1 MTAIEV
7 PLSLSSQ
14 QSLVKMDERKRPS
27 PYDQVESAPPLK
39 KHQSSANGASKAHKD
54 DDMPWKDDLEVS
66 TFSSASTCAP
76 LPFTSILTCFS
87 RAEVPE
93 RCHLSTNARVSK
105 GKEHIRDTTERDAKK
120 DKIPR

>member
-66 TFSSASTCAP
+66 PYFSASACADFSS
-76 LPFTSILTCFS
+76 
-87 RAEVPE
+87 
-93 RCHLSTNARVSK
+93 
-105 GKEHIRDTTERDAKK
+105 
-120 DKIPR
+120 